1 MKSQWRPTLLLVLL
15 AALALS
21 GVRAAQGQTGA
32 SENAGP
38 RVISST
44 PAQRDVVGPGSAVK
58 LIFDQP
64 MDRASVESSFTFA
77 TNVPDSPKLDGKFEW
92 SDDRA
97 VTFTPAAPLQR
108 GKEYRVSVGAGA
120 KSK

>member
-15 AALALS
+15 AALVLS

-38 RVISST
+38 RVISSM
-44 PAQRDVVGPGSAVK
+44 PAQREIVGPGSSVK

-64 MDRASVESSFTFA
+64 MDRASVESAFA
-77 TNVPDSPKLDGKFEW
+77 LAANVLNRPKLDGKFEGA
-92 SDDRA
+92 DDSTT
-97 VTFTPAAPLQR
+97 TF
-108 GKEYRVSVGAGA
+108 
-120 KSK
+120 